1 MLALA
6 GDDLF
11 STHITGI
18 DQMLLGQQ
26 IGSAKPACTVGSTS
40 KSVLHQTTAESD
52 TVAMN

>member
-11 STHITGI
+11 STYITGI

-26 IGSAKPACTVGSTS
+26 IAFR
-40 KSVLHQTTAESD
+40 
-52 TVAMN
+52 